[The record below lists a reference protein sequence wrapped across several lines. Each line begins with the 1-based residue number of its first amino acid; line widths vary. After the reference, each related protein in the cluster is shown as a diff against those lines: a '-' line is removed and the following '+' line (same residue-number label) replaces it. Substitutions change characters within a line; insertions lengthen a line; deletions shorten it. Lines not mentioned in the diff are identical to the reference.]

1 MTSTANGPRSSR
13 RSRGGD
19 TAAGL
24 FGVQLGEFVLSS
36 GKADFESFQLTEPAF
51 AFALDD
57 ASQEVVT
64 DLVRP
69 DRKNEPIRHGRLAR
83 VRQWIEAV
91 FDTLK
96 GQLSLEQHGGRTQAG
111 VFARTGQRR
120 LALAAGIWHNWT
132 TGAKIKRSLTAY
144 DH

>member
-1 MTSTANGPRSSR
+1 MTSTGNGPRSSR

-83 VRQWIEAV
+83 VRLWIEAV

-96 GQLSLEQHGGRTQAG
+96 GQLSLENNTAAEPRPASSP
-111 VFARTGQRR
+111 
-120 LALAAGIWHNWT
+120 ALANAASPWRPASGT
-132 TGAKIKRSLTAY
+132 TGPPAPRSN
-144 DH
+144 DP